1 MKQTPESTFMA
12 RLLAQR
18 DRLAREGKLPHQV
31 NTKPA
36 KRPAP
41 PPLVDQI
48 REVLAGW
55 PESQRRKIHAP
66 TLLPA
71 LKGRYRENPSLR
83 AVGKALRLLGY
94 EKSPR
99 TWGLSD
105 PNAGRRFWILD
116 ETN

>member
-1 MKQTPESTFMA
+1 MNQTPTRASTFMA
-12 RLLAQR
+12 RLLAMKSNPANRQQ
-18 DRLAREGKLPHQV
+18 QV
-31 NTKPA
+31 NAKPA

-83 AVGKALRLLGY
+83 AVGKALRLMGY
-94 EKSPR
+94 EKSAR
-99 TWGLSD
+99 VWGKDD
-105 PNAGRRFWILD
+105 PDFGRRFWVLG
-116 ETN
+116 EAN